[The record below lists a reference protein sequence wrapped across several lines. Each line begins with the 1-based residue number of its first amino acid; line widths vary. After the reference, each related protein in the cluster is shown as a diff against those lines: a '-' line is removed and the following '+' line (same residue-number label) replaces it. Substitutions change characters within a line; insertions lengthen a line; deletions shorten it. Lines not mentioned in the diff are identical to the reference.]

1 MTTTEVLLLMKAL
14 PVINSLSHPLSLG
27 EVKMDVMSKSGCPG
41 GLLALKQRRKHLSF
55 FFLYLGGANG

>member
-1 MTTTEVLLLMKAL
+1 MKAL

-55 FFLYLGGANG
+55 FFFIWEVQMDSKTRF